1 MAQTGGVV
9 VEVATR
15 DPRAYKAAFQTIV
28 QDFFWQSDNSYVR
41 DPISNFSFSKETIG
55 SILLSGVNFVWESIW
70 NINFYILNNKLKES
84 HMEQFIEELIEVF
97 ERDDIDPDD
106 EFRDYEEWDSMA
118 YLSLIAS
125 IDDNYDIVIPGEEFA
140 NLNKI
145 IDIYNYINN
154 HHKN

>member
-1 MAQTGGVV
+1 
-9 VEVATR
+9 
-15 DPRAYKAAFQTIV
+15 
-28 QDFFWQSDNSYVR
+28 
-41 DPISNFSFSKETIG
+41 
-55 SILLSGVNFVWESIW
+55 
-70 NINFYILNNKLKES
+70 
-84 HMEQFIEELIEVF
+84 MEQFIEELIEVF

-118 YLSLIAS
+118 YLSLIAM
-125 IDDNYDIVIPGEEFA
+125 IDDNYDFVIPGEEFA

>member
-1 MAQTGGVV
+1 M
-9 VEVATR
+9 
-15 DPRAYKAAFQTIV
+15 K
-28 QDFFWQSDNSYVR
+28 
-41 DPISNFSFSKETIG
+41 
-55 SILLSGVNFVWESIW
+55 
-70 NINFYILNNKLKES
+70 
-84 HMEQFIEELIEVF
+84 QFIEELIEVF
-97 ERDDIDPDD
+97 ERDDIDPED

-118 YLSLIAS
+118 YLSLIAM

>member
-1 MAQTGGVV
+1 
-9 VEVATR
+9 
-15 DPRAYKAAFQTIV
+15 
-28 QDFFWQSDNSYVR
+28 
-41 DPISNFSFSKETIG
+41 
-55 SILLSGVNFVWESIW
+55 
-70 NINFYILNNKLKES
+70 
-84 HMEQFIEELIEVF
+84 MEQFIEELIEVF